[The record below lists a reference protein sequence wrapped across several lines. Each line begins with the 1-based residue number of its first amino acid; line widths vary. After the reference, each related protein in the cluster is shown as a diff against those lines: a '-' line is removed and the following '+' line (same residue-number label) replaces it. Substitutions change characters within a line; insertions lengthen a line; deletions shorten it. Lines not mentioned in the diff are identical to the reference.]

1 MSAKASLPLAA
12 VCVWA
17 VVIGWARCQ
26 DWGSCL
32 KGGKHKLAPGPEPLL
47 QECQLY
53 SDSEYKRGWKKQ
65 TVETRCEGFLKR
77 MSCFYRCSPDAARWP
92 HPSRPAAIQA
102 VPLCLRFCQQWKEKF
117 NKGNNETI
125 KRWDRRYLLIKRMRF
140 NKTVQ
145 INDSIKSWT
154 SDKALV
160 CVSQMYGGGRE
171 LCQSLWGDSFLAVPE
186 EEGSCACLTLNAS
199 DREVMEDLQG
209 QEGSP
214 EELDTTK
221 SGLPVRP
228 APCGQPRSA
237 TAPPLSGR
245 RQRKRS
251 IFIED
256 VEGSGSGF

>member
-1 MSAKASLPLAA
+1 MSAKASLPLVA

-32 KGGKHKLAPGPEPLL
+32 KGGKHKPAPGPEPLL

-53 SDSEYKRGWKKQ
+53 SDNACCSALSPVSLDDIYWDQCGSLSP
-65 TVETRCEGFLKR
+65 RCEGFLKR
-77 MSCFYRCSPDAARWP
+77 LACFYRCSPDAARWP
-92 HPSRPAAIQA
+92 HPSRPTAIQA
-102 VPLCLRFCQQWKEKF
+102 VPLCLRFCQQWFDACKDDLTCAR
-117 NKGNNETI
+117 NWMRDTPANNCTGN
-125 KRWDRRYLLIKRMRF
+125 
-140 NKTVQ
+140 
-145 INDSIKSWT
+145 
-154 SDKALV
+154 
-160 CVSQMYGGGRE
+160 CVTFQQMYGGGRE

-199 DREVMEDLQG
+199 DREVMEALQG

-251 IFIED
+251 VFIED